1 MGIKKSLKIY
11 YFLACEGYTEY
22 KIFSY
27 LTRNRFRNQFLKSD
41 IRFRD
46 GINITQ
52 GETII
57 SNGKL
62 NGVGDK
68 ANFKSKYL
76 ILKKYYPDGI
86 FFFFLDKDL
95 YDSSEIE
102 QMVRMGGDFVQF
114 IKYNSEYLLLKLSNF
129 NLKDPEDFDCLEDF
143 RQYCKNEFHA
153 KFKKKASEI
162 KEVELEQIFKR
173 ISDDEIKDIFN
184 ELFLIAGI

>member
-1 MGIKKSLKIY
+1 MKKSLKIH
-11 YFLACEGYTEY
+11 YFLAWEGYTEY

-27 LTRNRFRNQFLKSD
+27 LTRNRFRGQFLKSD

-46 GINITQ
+46 AINITQ
-52 GETII
+52 GEIII

-68 ANFKSKYL
+68 TNFKSKYL
-76 ILKKYYPDGI
+76 ILKKYYPDET
-86 FFFFLDKDL
+86 FFFFLDEDL

-102 QMVRMGGDFVQF
+102 QMIKMGGDFVQF

-129 NLKDPEDFDCLEDF
+129 NLKNPEDFDRLEDF
-143 RQYCKNEFHA
+143 RQYCKDEFYER
-153 KFKKKASEI
+153 FRKKASEM
-162 KEVELEQIFKR
+162 KEAELEQIFKK
-173 ISDDEIKDIFN
+173 ISEDEIKDIFN